1 MISVGGG
8 RTKSDFEKLRQVKP
22 SQIPVMAKKRLPKV
36 FVSGDTLQVSDYSKL
51 DWEWSM
57 FDPEGKHKRHET
69 VFPRECSKIF
79 EMGKELV
86 NG

>member
-1 MISVGGG
+1 
-8 RTKSDFEKLRQVKP
+8 
-22 SQIPVMAKKRLPKV
+22 MAKV

>member
-1 MISVGGG
+1 MYKGLFGNYQQTLSSFVGP
-8 RTKSDFEKLRQVKP
+8 T
-22 SQIPVMAKKRLPKV
+22 KV
-36 FVSGDTLQVSDYSKL
+36 FVSGDTLQVSYYSKL